1 MTRLRKIVFAT
12 ALLAA
17 SAATASAQG
26 YGHGYGSGH
35 GGGYNSGYGAR
46 SAPNVTDMRQ
56 SRQVERI
63 ERGYRDGSLTPR
75 EAAGLMHQQR
85 EIAEYERR
93 AKADG
98 YLDPVERSNLRYMQD
113 SASRSIRNERTDF
126 EGRNAAFDRPW
137 WRRWW

>member
-1 MTRLRKIVFAT
+1 MPRLRTPVVAV
-12 ALLAA
+12 ALLVAGAA
-17 SAATASAQG
+17 SASAQG
-26 YGHGYGSGH
+26 YG
-35 GGGYNSGYGAR
+35 SGYGHGPR
-46 SAPNVTDMRQ
+46 HAPDVTDMRQ

-85 EIAEYERR
+85 QIADYERR

-113 SASRSIRNERTDF
+113 NASRSIRNERTDF